1 MVEAIIV
8 YQRETVEP
16 ATRREITHRT
26 SAYLARDPRCYIS
39 RALRIS
45 TASKKTGEAL
55 SLRFI
60 PCQCGVCR
68 RMPLPQDSRAL
79 PESGPA
85 KAGGLFANPSHCQD
99 LLRRSTK
106 SFTSKSGNPFKNHTL
121 CIGST
126 NRLCKTSAVSHF
138 IPCDLDG

>member
-8 YQRETVEP
+8 YRRETVEP
-16 ATRREITHRT
+16 ATRREITHRA
-26 SAYLARDPRCYIS
+26 SAYLARVTRRYIS

-45 TASKKTGEAL
+45 TASKKTGEPL

-60 PCQCGVCR
+60 PCQCSVCR

-99 LLRRSTK
+99 LLKRFTK
-106 SFTSKSGNPFKNHTL
+106 LFTSKSGNPFKNYTL

-126 NRLCKTSAVSHF
+126 NRLCKTSTVSHF